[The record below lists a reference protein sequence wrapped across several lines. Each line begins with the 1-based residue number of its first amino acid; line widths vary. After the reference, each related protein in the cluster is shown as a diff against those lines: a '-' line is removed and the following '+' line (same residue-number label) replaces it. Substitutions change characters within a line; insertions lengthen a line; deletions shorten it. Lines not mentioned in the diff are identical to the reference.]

1 MADLIVRNV
10 NPKIVRALKARA
22 GRKGVSAE
30 AEHRAI
36 LAEALG
42 SDLRRPLAEFLLTF
56 PTIDGHDDLLATPAD
71 PADGRD
77 PPFAPKARRR
87 VSR

>member
-1 MADLIVRNV
+1 MADLLVRNV
-10 NPKIVRALKARA
+10 DPRLVRALKARA

-42 SDLRRPLAEFLLTF
+42 ADVRRPFAEFLTTF
-56 PTIDGHDDLLATPAD
+56 PRIEGHDEVFDRVQDAAR
-71 PADGRD
+71 AR
-77 PPFAPKARRR
+77 ARRPRKGTKAR